1 MDSNFIILP
10 NMYLSFLSWQ
20 EYIGINDYSFEMENQ
35 KSDSRYIL
43 IEIFESNIWDNIM
56 HLQGLMI
63 LYSSRGIYETEI
75 VFKGMKDQFNSIF
88 VLNIAR
94 SIKILQQSFF
104 ICNRHPIIS
113 KYILKGWPLCVKQ
126 AGKFLRLAKMETLMM
141 WNKIS
146 KKQIKED

>member
-35 KSDSRYIL
+35 KSDSQYIL
-43 IEIFESNIWDNIM
+43 IEIFESNIWDNIVDY
-56 HLQGLMI
+56 Q
-63 LYSSRGIYETEI
+63 TERI
-75 VFKGMKDQFNSIF
+75 FKSMKHQFNSIF

-113 KYILKGWPLCVKQ
+113 KYIQKGWPLCFKYT
-126 AGKFLRLAKMETLMM
+126 GKFLRWAKMETLMK

>member
-35 KSDSRYIL
+35 KGDSRCIL
-43 IEIFESNIWDNIM
+43 IEIFESNI
-56 HLQGLMI
+56 
-63 LYSSRGIYETEI
+63 RETER
-75 VFKGMKDQFNSIF
+75 VFKSMKNQFHSIF

-126 AGKFLRLAKMETLMM
+126 AEKFLRLAKMETLMK